1 MKITDDMLTEWRK
14 QFEVE
19 FPMPPDC
26 VWTGKGYVAT
36 SYNAWETHTF
46 IARWEGWQAARRT
59 TPDREAIITGHALVP
74 VEPTEK
80 MVVAGFESWPD
91 EFFSC
96 PDEWKE
102 FEKMTGC
109 QQAAHKARLCYA
121 AMIAAAPEQTPIHSP
136 RDTLIE
142 EIAEMVD
149 HMGEGRRLEE
159 YVGAIREMKGG
170 NR

>member
-14 QFEVE
+14 QFEAE

-46 IARWEGWQAARRT
+46 IARFEGWLAARRT
-59 TPDREAIITGHALVP
+59 TPDREAIIEECAKVCDKERVT
-74 VEPTEK
+74 
-80 MVVAGFESWPD
+80 
-91 EFFSC
+91 FS
-96 PDEWKE
+96 E
-102 FEKMTGC
+102 
-109 QQAAHKARLCYA
+109 QAARNDGRNSDFAFGSVNSAERLA
-121 AMIAAAPEQTPIHSP
+121 ERIRALKAAPFHSP
-136 RDTLIE
+136 CDTLIE

-159 YVGAIREMKGG
+159 YVGAIREMKSGDKGG
-170 NR
+170 A